1 MVNSC
6 IMIKDTRYIAE
17 KGGRNVTTLS
27 FNNIE
32 KHDGH
37 TIVFPSIQL
46 SIESGEIIGLLTSIN
61 VRTVL
66 LEMMSRKMPVSEQ
79 AIAIDGVSIHQM
91 KREYFQRVSF
101 FSLEDGLYERL
112 TVKENFLFYQKLFHS
127 DLTIDQILQ
136 QTQLEAKKN
145 IRISKLTASEKRRVH
160 YGQLLLK
167 NTDIYILEEPD
178 QNVDLETKRVLMKM
192 VQELQKNNKT
202 VLVLTSNM
210 ESALAVTDIIYRLDE
225 LGLQKL
231 DVMQQESEQEAAEE
245 ELEPIVQPVRFEKI
259 PTKVNDKI
267 ILFDPPE
274 IDYIE
279 SSEGSSQLYIK
290 GDMYQSMFTLNELEQ
305 RLLPYGFYR
314 CHRSYI
320 VNLQKVREVITWT
333 RNSYSLVLHDQ
344 SSIPLSKTKMAE
356 LKEMLGLK

>member
-1 MVNSC
+1 MT
-6 IMIKDTRYIAE
+6 I
-17 KGGRNVTTLS
+17 LS

-37 TIVFPSIQL
+37 TIVFPSFQL
-46 SIESGEIIGLLTSIN
+46 SIESREIIGLLTSIN

-66 LEMMSRKMPVSEQ
+66 LEMMSRKLPVPEQ
-79 AIAIDGVSIHQM
+79 AISIDGVSIHLM

-112 TVKENFLFYQKLFHS
+112 TVKETFLFYQKLFNS
-127 DLTIDQILQ
+127 DFSLEQILQ
-136 QTQLEAKKN
+136 QTQLETKKN
-145 IRISKLTASEKRRVH
+145 IRIGKLTTSEKRRVH
-160 YGQLLLK
+160 YGHLLLK
-167 NTDIYILEEPD
+167 KTDIYILEEPD

-192 VQELQKNNKT
+192 IQELQKNNKT

-210 ESALAVTDIIYRLDE
+210 ESALAVTDNIYRLDE
-225 LGLQKL
+225 LGLHKL
-231 DVMQQESEQEAAEE
+231 DVMQQETEKEAAAEE
-245 ELEPIVQPVRFEKI
+245 ELEPIIQPVRFEKI